1 MQISCWIG
9 ILSNCNFQM
18 DNLHF
23 ALEWNFLD
31 EFPKCFCRGTY
42 ALKRRL
48 RIRTLQFATAQNIS
62 EIYDSV
68 VPEVVLSLLVHK
80 VIPDTFPSP
89 FVFPRFD
96 VILLFLP
103 LILRLVS
110 HCTFMNYWW
119 FGVSNNILCSFSL
132 TLTERS
138 VNFVFNL
145 ILFIL
150 LYWPQYSKLI
160 LSYAKLFTNTW
171 ICWW

>member
-1 MQISCWIG
+1 
-9 ILSNCNFQM
+9 M

-80 VIPDTFPSP
+80 VIHDTFPSP

-145 ILFIL
+145 YFLSYCFG
-150 LYWPQYSKLI
+150 PNTRNSFCPMPSCSLI
-160 LSYAKLFTNTW
+160 LGFVDDKRLTSFFWIFTVTV
-171 ICWW
+171 

>member
-9 ILSNCNFQM
+9 ILSNCNFKWIISIS
-18 DNLHF
+18 
-23 ALEWNFLD
+23 LEWNFSD

-68 VPEVVLSLLVHK
+68 VPEVILSLLVHK
-80 VIPDTFPSP
+80 VIPYTFPSR

-138 VNFVFNL
+138 VNFVLTYTFYL
-145 ILFIL
+145 IVLAPIL
-150 LYWPQYSKLI
+150 ETHSVLCQ
-160 LSYAKLFTNTW
+160 AVH
-171 ICWW
+171 